1 MRMSLSPREARRR
14 AGRDDALGR
23 FGAGAARALTFMYSL
38 TPAQSGNP
46 GIRSWQKSTNAW
58 FAAMTTGVVGHSV
71 SSRSN
76 VMTST
81 SDPRG
86 DADAEAA
93 RVRREERHRARRD
106 DDDARAALAGAL
118 SVAAMARGEVCRGI
132 PFFPNRP
139 ILAPIL
145 HRKSV
150 RPAHSAPLLGERC
163 RSAPRRAPRRGPP
176 LCVDPRD
183 ATIVPP
189 SREPGPRA

>member
-1 MRMSLSPREARRR
+1 MTLAELHRALLAFFPYRLRGRARLMTCAVERTGEAEEGMRMSVSPREARRR

-23 FGAGAARALTFMYSL
+23 FGARAARALTFMYSL

-118 SVAAMARGEVCRGI
+118 SVAAMARGEVCLSLI
-132 PFFPNRP
+132 H
-139 ILAPIL
+139 I
-145 HRKSV
+145 
-150 RPAHSAPLLGERC
+150 
-163 RSAPRRAPRRGPP
+163 
-176 LCVDPRD
+176 
-183 ATIVPP
+183 
-189 SREPGPRA
+189 

>member
-1 MRMSLSPREARRR
+1 MSVSPREARRR

-23 FGAGAARALTFMYSL
+23 FGARAARALTFMYSL

-93 RVRREERHRARRD
+93 RVRREERHRA
-106 DDDARAALAGAL
+106 
-118 SVAAMARGEVCRGI
+118 
-132 PFFPNRP
+132 
-139 ILAPIL
+139 
-145 HRKSV
+145 
-150 RPAHSAPLLGERC
+150 
-163 RSAPRRAPRRGPP
+163 
-176 LCVDPRD
+176 
-183 ATIVPP
+183 
-189 SREPGPRA
+189 